1 MIRENVFTGG
11 AFIVAVASSLCC
23 ILPVVAV
30 VFGLG
35 AFSVASTFESLRPYL
50 LLVVFVALAFGF
62 YQTYF
67 RRKKCE
73 DDQAC
78 ATKPVGIVNQI
89 VLCTATIFVLAIVA
103 FPYYSGRLLTALE
116 KSSVSQTE
124 VPNSSVEKTA
134 EDQPVQSNDQLPVAE
149 SEAQNLKTVVIA
161 VEGMTCEGCASQLNV
176 ALKRVKGVVS
186 AEASY
191 PNKNVTVVYNPK
203 QVTIERIRKAI
214 YDAGYTPK

>member
-1 MIRENVFTGG
+1 MIKENVFTGSSLI
-11 AFIVAVASSLCC
+11 AAVLASLCC
-23 ILPVVAV
+23 ILPVIAV

-35 AFSVASTFESLRPYL
+35 ALSVAAIFESLRPVF
-50 LLVVFVALAFGF
+50 LVIAFAALAFGF

-67 RRKKCE
+67 RREKC
-73 DDQAC
+73 DDGQAC
-78 ATKPVGIVNQI
+78 ATKPIGMANKII
-89 VLCTATIFVLAIVA
+89 LWTAALFVLAIVA
-103 FPYYSGRLLTALE
+103 FPYYSGLLLAALDNAPVQESTTQNVSIETENQTAGNSDE
-116 KSSVSQTE
+116 SSAAETESQTR
-124 VPNSSVEKTA
+124 
-134 EDQPVQSNDQLPVAE
+134 
-149 SEAQNLKTVVIA
+149 KTVVIV

-176 ALKRVKGVVS
+176 ALKRVKGIIS